1 MSFFV
6 HRFTSIHWC
15 NTNFKNRSKI
25 FEDASKK
32 GSVIVQGLEEIVV
45 QSKEAVLRI
54 MQEGSQKRKT
64 AATMMNAMSSRSHT
78 IFTITVGF
86 PVLYP

>member
-1 MSFFV
+1 M
-6 HRFTSIHWC
+6 
-15 NTNFKNRSKI
+15 
-25 FEDASKK
+25 
-32 GSVIVQGLEEIVV
+32 IVQGLEEIVV

-78 IFTITVGF
+78 IFTITV
-86 PVLYP
+86 

>member
-1 MSFFV
+1 MSFFL
-6 HRFTSIHWC
+6 HCFTSIHWC
-15 NTNFKNRSKI
+15 KTIYNCSKI

-78 IFTITVGF
+78 IFTITV
-86 PVLYP
+86 